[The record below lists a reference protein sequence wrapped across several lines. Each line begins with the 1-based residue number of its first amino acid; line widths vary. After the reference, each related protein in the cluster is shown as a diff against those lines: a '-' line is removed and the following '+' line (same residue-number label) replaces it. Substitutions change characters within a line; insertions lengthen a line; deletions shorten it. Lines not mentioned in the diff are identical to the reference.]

1 MKRESRATCS
11 PIPNK
16 EKHKADMSKKNK
28 YRSFAQFPEMHTVKE
43 IVLYGAEHGKDK
55 KQYMFENFDGE
66 VETKTFG
73 QVFHDVHGFG
83 QMLYTRGLRG
93 KKVAILSEN
102 SYYWIGVYYAIITG
116 KMTAIPLDPKLHA
129 EDLTELMMR
138 SACDAIVYS
147 KSYEDAIAMMQADEN
162 VRLTEYIRIEDFYTL
177 VQEGHDALENGAED
191 YLKDEVL
198 PDDLAFIVYTSGT
211 TGKSKGV
218 MLSQN
223 NVASDATAA
232 VRVMTGGHAI
242 GFLPLHHTF
251 SWVGALFTGCLLTN
265 WGYICTSIKDIQ
277 KDLRT
282 YHPQNFS
289 AVPLVV
295 ETIYDRIWKTA
306 QKGGQE
312 EKLQKGLRI
321 SRFLLSHGIDVRRKL
336 FRRII
341 NNLGGNLEMIVCGG
355 AYMDEKY
362 ERGMYDF
369 GIQIVNG
376 YGITECSPAVTCNRL
391 DNFRFGSVGL
401 PLPCCEVTIHEPDE
415 EGVGEIYVRGSNVM
429 LGYYD
434 EPEATAETF
443 DGDWF
448 KTGDYGYIDA
458 DGFLYFRGR
467 KKNLI
472 ILSNGKNV
480 SPEELED
487 KLSTIAYVKEVLVY
501 EEDKRITAEF
511 FLDTENVPDAADHL
525 HGDVDALN
533 SKLPSYK
540 RISRIK
546 TRDEEF
552 PKTTSLKIIRNYDK
566 RNP

>member
-1 MKRESRATCS
+1 MKTKSR
-11 PIPNK
+11 
-16 EKHKADMSKKNK
+16 
-28 YRSFAQFPEMHTVKE
+28 YRITAQFPEMHTVKE
-43 IVLYGAEHGKDK
+43 IVLYGAEHGADK
-55 KQYMFENFDGE
+55 KQYMFENFEGE
-66 VETKTFG
+66 VETKTFA

-102 SYYWIGVYYAIITG
+102 SYYWIAAYYAIITG

-129 EDLTELMMR
+129 DDLTELMAR

-147 KSYEDAIAMMQADEN
+147 ETYRDAIAQMQADEN
-162 VRLTEYIRIEDFYTL
+162 VCLTEYIPIEDFYAL
-177 VQEGHDALENGAED
+177 VRQGHDALEGGAED
-191 YLKDEVL
+191 YLADEVL
-198 PDDLAFIVYTSGT
+198 PDDLAFIVFTSGT

-265 WGYICTSIKDIQ
+265 WGYICTSVKDIQ
-277 KDLRT
+277 KDLQT
-282 YHPQNFS
+282 YKPQNFS

-295 ETIYDRIWKTA
+295 ETIYDRILKGA
-306 QKGGQE
+306 QKAGQE
-312 EKLQKGLRI
+312 EKLRKGIRL
-321 SRFLLSHGIDVRRKL
+321 SRFLLKFGIDVRRKL

-341 NNLGGNLEMIVCGG
+341 DNLGGNLEMIVCGG

-362 ERGMYDF
+362 ERGMYDL
-369 GIQIVNG
+369 GIRVING

-401 PLPCCEVTIHEPDE
+401 PLPCCEVSIHDPDE
-415 EGVGEIYVRGSNVM
+415 DGVGEIYVRGDNVM
-429 LGYYD
+429 QGYYD
-434 EPEATAETF
+434 DPEATAEAF
-443 DGDWF
+443 DGEWF
-448 KTGDYGYIDA
+448 KTGDYGYMDA

-472 ILSNGKNV
+472 VLSNGKNV

-487 KLSTIAYVKEVLVY
+487 KLSTIPYVKESLVY
-501 EEDKRITAEF
+501 EEDRRITAEC
-511 FLDTENVPDAADHL
+511 FLDTENVPDAADRL
-525 HGDVDALN
+525 RGDVDTLN
-533 SKLPSYK
+533 EKLPSYK
-540 RISRIK
+540 RITRVK

-552 PKTTSLKIIRNYDK
+552 PKTTSMKIIRDYDT
-566 RNP
+566 RSAQ

>member
-1 MKRESRATCS
+1 
-11 PIPNK
+11 
-16 EKHKADMSKKNK
+16 MSKKNTSRV
-28 YRSFAQFPEMHTVKE
+28 YASFPDIHTVKE
-43 IVLYGAEHGKDK
+43 IVLYGAEHGADK

-66 VETKTFG
+66 VETKTFS

-83 QMLYTRGLRG
+83 QMLYTRGMRQ

-102 SYYWIGVYYAIITG
+102 SYYWIAAYYAVITG

-129 EDLTELMMR
+129 DDLTELMAR
-138 SACDAIVYS
+138 SRCDAIIYS
-147 KSYEDAIAMMQADEN
+147 GMYRDAIAQMQADEN
-162 VRLTEYIRIEDFYTL
+162 VCLTEYIPIESFYAL
-177 VQEGHDALENGAED
+177 VQEGHDALESGAED
-191 YLKDEVL
+191 YLADEVL
-198 PDDLAFIVYTSGT
+198 PDDLAFIVFTSGT

-251 SWVGALFTGCLLTN
+251 SWVGALFSGCLLTN
-265 WGYICTSIKDIQ
+265 WGYICTSVKDIQ

-282 YHPQNFS
+282 YKPQNFS

-295 ETIYDRIWKTA
+295 ETIYERILKGA
-306 QKGGQE
+306 QKAGQT
-312 EKLQKGLRI
+312 EKLQKGIRL
-321 SRFLLSHGIDVRRKL
+321 SRFLLKFGIDVRRKL
-336 FRRII
+336 FRTILD
-341 NNLGGNLEMIVCGG
+341 NLGGNLEMIVCGG

-362 ERGMYDF
+362 ERGMYDL
-369 GIQIVNG
+369 GIQIING

-391 DNFRFGSVGL
+391 DNYRFGSVGL
-401 PLPCCEVTIHEPDE
+401 PLPCCEVTIHAPDE

-429 LGYYD
+429 QGYYD
-434 EPEATAETF
+434 EPEATAEAF
-443 DGDWF
+443 DGEWF
-448 KTGDYGYIDA
+448 KTGDYGYMDK

-487 KLSTIAYVKEVLVY
+487 KLSAIPYVKESLVY

-511 FLDTENVPDAADHL
+511 FLDTENTPDAAERL
-525 HGDVDALN
+525 HGDVEALN
-533 SKLPSYK
+533 NRLPSYK
-540 RISRIK
+540 RITRIK
-546 TRDEEF
+546 TRDTEF
-552 PKTTSLKIIRNYDK
+552 PKTTSLKIIRNYDA
-566 RNP
+566 RNPQ